1 MKDTIINVARTFERT
16 LTNNQ
21 GNFVTAQTITYE
33 VRNSITD
40 TLITSGTMTEQN
52 EAYKF
57 TFTFTV
63 LEEFRIKF
71 FTPINFA
78 NDLESGTVIEVPV
91 NATDVTN
98 LTTEINEVADEVWV
112 SNVTGIGRELTAGT
126 RDTEID
132 AILADTNEIQGK
144 LPDNFIMGSGVST
157 NKDDEIDSIVTTLST
172 LIADIWA
179 FATRTLTGI
188 GTSGIASEANAT
200 TNTTNIIT
208 EIDANETKIDALPT
222 AADIADAVWDEQ
234 LSDHLSAG
242 STGEALDNADAI
254 ADLSLIA
261 EEVWTFNGTGIGR
274 ELTAGTRDTEID
286 SILADTNEIQGK
298 LPDNFIMGSGVT
310 TDKDDEIDAIKVK
323 TDNLPVDPASET
335 NVDANETKIDSI
347 ITTLSTILSDIW
359 SFATRT
365 LTGIGT
371 SGIENKANATTN
383 TTNIITEIDANETK
397 IDSLPTASDIADAVW
412 DEAIAD
418 HLSAGSTGE
427 ALQSADDSVD
437 ISLIAEEVWTFNA
450 TGIGRTLTQ
459 GTRDTEIDAIKAK
472 TDNLPVDPASEAN
485 ATTNTNNIIAEIDAN
500 EVKIDALSTQ
510 LTNAETNIISEID
523 ANEVKIDALSTQLTN
538 AETNIIAEIDAN
550 EVKIDNLQVDID
562 LLKEKIF
569 SIAGLVHDNSEIVNQ
584 VYDSNGNLTSA
595 TVRNYANQTDLNA
608 QVNVIR
614 EYTLTS
620 TFNILNLNTFFKLE
634 RII

>member
-1 MKDTIINVARTFERT
+1 
-16 LTNNQ
+16 
-21 GNFVTAQTITYE
+21 
-33 VRNSITD
+33 
-40 TLITSGTMTEQN
+40 
-52 EAYKF
+52 
-57 TFTFTV
+57 
-63 LEEFRIKF
+63 
-71 FTPINFA
+71 
-78 NDLESGTVIEVPV
+78 
-91 NATDVTN
+91 
-98 LTTEINEVADEVWV
+98 
-112 SNVTGIGRELTAGT
+112 
-126 RDTEID
+126 
-132 AILADTNEIQGK
+132 
-144 LPDNFIMGSGVST
+144 
-157 NKDDEIDSIVTTLST
+157 
-172 LIADIWA
+172 
-179 FATRTLTGI
+179 
-188 GTSGIASEANAT
+188 
-200 TNTTNIIT
+200 
-208 EIDANETKIDALPT
+208 
-222 AADIADAVWDEQ
+222 
-234 LSDHLSAG
+234 
-242 STGEALDNADAI
+242 
-254 ADLSLIA
+254 
-261 EEVWTFNGTGIGR
+261 
-274 ELTAGTRDTEID
+274 
-286 SILADTNEIQGK
+286 
-298 LPDNFIMGSGVT
+298 MGSGVT

-371 SGIENKANATTN
+371 SGIASEANATTN